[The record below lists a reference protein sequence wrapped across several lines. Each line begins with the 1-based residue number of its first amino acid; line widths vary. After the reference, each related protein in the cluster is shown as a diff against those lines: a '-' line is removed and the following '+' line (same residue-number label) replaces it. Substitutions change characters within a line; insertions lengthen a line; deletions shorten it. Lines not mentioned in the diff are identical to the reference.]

1 MSSLIL
7 SELLTFADLIEE
19 LTAIAQLS
27 HQEDRAL
34 VLIDLEQ
41 ADDVRMCEVLEN
53 IDLVF
58 QSDLL
63 LGVEV
68 ELVNHLH
75 SPDLA
80 SRLLHRLPDLTKG
93 SRTEDGRG
101 EGVVL

>member
-7 SELLTFADLIEE
+7 SELLTLADLIKE
-19 LTAIAQLS
+19 LTAITQLS

-41 ADDVRMCEVLEN
+41 ADDVRMSQVLEN
-53 IDLVF
+53 VDLVF

-63 LGVEV
+63 LSVEV
-68 ELVNHLH
+68 ELVDHLD

-80 SRLLHRLPDLTKG
+80 CGLLHRLSHLTKG
-93 SRTEDGRG
+93 ARTEDGRG
-101 EGVVL
+101 